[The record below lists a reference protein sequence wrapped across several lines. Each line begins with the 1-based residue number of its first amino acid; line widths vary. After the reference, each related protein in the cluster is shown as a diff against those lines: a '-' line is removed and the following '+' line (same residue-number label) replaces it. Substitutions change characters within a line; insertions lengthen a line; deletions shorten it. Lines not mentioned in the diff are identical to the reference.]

1 MADLGGADITKYR
14 ERQLLD
20 TEYIRNP
27 SVLQLD
33 EDDEYDSD
41 SDDGVVY
48 SHGRAP
54 DLIDEHNDFFF
65 LEKLP
70 GRPGR
75 LYRLREPELL
85 ETLLPTSRAVYERQR
100 VSAHAVRT
108 WFMNP
113 NTTRQFLNR
122 EVDMEATPLHALV
135 AATGPFPS
143 KEDHLCKI
151 CRETH
156 LAKSLAA
163 KLTCGHQF
171 DAECLSG
178 WFRYSPEPT
187 CPTCRWDSRQKHSDP
202 WVAKESRPLR
212 QETSSTPTSVSGSTS
227 KPRLLPHQMK
237 IRPSRA
243 DPRSSTDPAPA
254 SLSDTVPLLP
264 HQMKVNPYRTK
275 PPQSSTDSAPAS
287 LSDAVPAAAPR
298 LLPHQMRVNPCR
310 TKPRSSAD
318 PPSTS
323 LSSPAAASEPR
334 LLPHQMKVNP
344 CRTKVSHEN

>member
-178 WFRYSPEPT
+178 WFRANLSYLSLGQQTKAFRSLGSKGKP
-187 CPTCRWDSRQKHSDP
+187 
-202 WVAKESRPLR
+202 
-212 QETSSTPTSVSGSTS
+212 TSSTGDIFHAYLCLRLNLQAKTIATSDEDSA
-227 KPRLLPHQMK
+227 
-237 IRPSRA
+237 ISR
-243 DPRSSTDPAPA
+243 RSSII
-254 SLSDTVPLLP
+254 
-264 HQMKVNPYRTK
+264 YRPGSCVSVRHCPNRRAKTITS
-275 PPQSSTDSAPAS
+275 PDEGESISYE
-287 LSDAVPAAAPR
+287 AAPVINR
-298 LLPHQMRVNPCR
+298 LGSCVSVGRCAGR
-310 TKPRSSAD
+310 RAKTITSSD
-318 PPSTS
+318 EGQS
-323 LSSPAAASEPR
+323 
-334 LLPHQMKVNP
+334 
-344 CRTKVSHEN
+344 VSHEAPVIC